1 MAVEIQRPF
10 LALRKH
16 CEAGFLESVFFWD
29 QSQYMSSN
37 DFPPKKQASDWLIY
51 LVYQLEVCFFG
62 GKPLELKSWLW
73 SQQKLTL
80 VPVAI
85 VYFFRQRRAN
95 SEHAKF
101 TLQKFS
107 KKWLH
112 IKTNWYYYLE
122 NFYPIIRLW
131 EVKYS
136 NICHQMCA
144 IFIICKEE
152 LSRCRFFSKC
162 SHYI

>member
-29 QSQYMSSN
+29 QSQDMSSN
-37 DFPPKKQASDWLIY
+37 
-51 LVYQLEVCFFG
+51 E
-62 GKPLELKSWLW
+62 SWLW

-85 VYFFRQRRAN
+85 VVYFFRQRRAN

>member
-1 MAVEIQRPF
+1 MHI
-10 LALRKH
+10 
-16 CEAGFLESVFFWD
+16 GFLFTKHVLHFLYNACGKWYFQSKISPFGLIQAGHTKLENGVSLSMGIVEKIWNMFCNQGANVHLSLNSRMFW
-29 QSQYMSSN
+29 
-37 DFPPKKQASDWLIY
+37 
-51 LVYQLEVCFFG
+51 CFR
-62 GKPLELKSWLW
+62 
-73 SQQKLTL
+73 LTL

-112 IKTNWYYYLE
+112 IKTNWYFYLE

-131 EVKYS
+131 EVK
-136 NICHQMCA
+136 
-144 IFIICKEE
+144 
-152 LSRCRFFSKC
+152 
-162 SHYI
+162 